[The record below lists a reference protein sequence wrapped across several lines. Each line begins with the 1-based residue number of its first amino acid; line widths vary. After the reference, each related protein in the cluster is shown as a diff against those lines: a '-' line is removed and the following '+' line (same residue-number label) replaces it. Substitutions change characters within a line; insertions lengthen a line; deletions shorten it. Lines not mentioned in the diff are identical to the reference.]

1 MNKLHRALLATAEEA
16 RKMDADLG
24 ICCMFMV
31 AAETICSEGQENADA
46 IQGAAWELHAEM
58 KDLMNK
64 WPKHS
69 GSNIYP
75 VPHPHMSSGAAFYDS
90 SPEDMWD
97 PDSGEYAR
105 NRWELLNWMIEE
117 SKNGDY

>member
-16 RKMDADLG
+16 RKLDSDHG
-24 ICCMFMV
+24 ICCLFTV
-31 AAETICSEGQENADA
+31 AAEAICSEGQENADA
-46 IQGAAWELHAEM
+46 IQVEAWGLHLEM
-58 KDLMNK
+58 KDLMRK

-69 GSNIYP
+69 GCNLYP
-75 VPHPHMSSGAAFYDS
+75 VPHPDMIPEVAFDDA
-90 SPEDMWD
+90 SPYEMWD

-117 SKNGDY
+117 SKNGDH